1 VPYIRPI
8 PLFGNYL
15 NVALGIEHPTQT
27 YRQIYHELAGFKYGG
42 MFQMRTPYLMI
53 RDPELINNI
62 LIKDFSYFTDRG
74 VHVDYSYEP
83 LSEVL
88 FFMENPRWKT
98 LRNKLSPSFT
108 SGKLKQ
114 MYSQM
119 EECGH
124 ELINNIFA
132 QLKKNPNEID
142 IRDILGDYATNVIS
156 TCAFGLKLDA
166 TKDDGASSFRTYGK
180 TIFGP
185 TIFYFLREILLMISP
200 AILKIVRLPFF
211 PHSATSFFGSVFRET
226 MMYRKKNNI
235 VRQDIVHAL
244 MQAHQDL
251 VVNNS
256 VSKDGKNFC
265 LKIEI
270 TIFIIFNNRITIITF
285 ILFLERLTETQIIAN
300 AFGLFAAGFET
311 LSSSLAY
318 CLYELALKK
327 NIQDRVREEI
337 NLTKSKH
344 NGVID
349 HDFLND
355 LNYLDMVIAG
365 NS

>member
-1 VPYIRPI
+1 
-8 PLFGNYL
+8 LK
-15 NVALGIEHPTQT
+15 VALGVEHPTQT

-74 VHVDYSYEP
+74 IYVDYAYEP
-83 LSEVL
+83 LSEAL

-124 ELINNIFA
+124 ELILNILA
-132 QLKKNPNEID
+132 QVKKNPNGID
-142 IRDILGDYATNVIS
+142 IRDILGDYSTNVIA
-156 TCAFGLKLDA
+156 TCAFGLKLNVP
-166 TKDDGASSFRTYGK
+166 KNDDTSSFRSYGK

-185 TIFYFLREILLMISP
+185 NIFYFMREILLMISP

-211 PHSATSFFGSVFRET
+211 PHSATSYFGSIFRET
-226 MMYRKKNNI
+226 MMHRKKNGV
-235 VRQDIVHAL
+235 VRQDIVQAL

-251 VVNNS
+251 VVNCN
-256 VSKDGKNFC
+256 VSKNGKK
-265 LKIEI
+265 L
-270 TIFIIFNNRITIITF
+270 
-285 ILFLERLTETQIIAN
+285 LFE
-300 AFGLFAAGFET
+300 
-311 LSSSLAY
+311 
-318 CLYELALKK
+318 
-327 NIQDRVREEI
+327 D
-337 NLTKSKH
+337 
-344 NGVID
+344 
-349 HDFLND
+349 
-355 LNYLDMVIAG
+355 
-365 NS
+365 